1 MQPTVKRVSEARTS
15 RGVSR
20 GVRFSRK
27 TLLDATLA
35 SDSEAMASA
44 MATETETTCDV
55 TFAPAKL
62 FRYKKPVAYETVPP
76 AAAAAAVVNFVA
88 QSVAG
93 PDATAKQ
100 RDELEHMQDIMD
112 KTKCQNRPLLKRLPG
127 FLREL
132 GVRTATKTHLSGV
145 SADRAAIK
153 AEFAELQAYIQWV
166 AARWQTDGGLHAST
180 AADIL
185 LAACEELDGLHRSVS
200 ASPGSVWRKNTIA
213 ALTASRRAAVAAAAD
228 AAASVL
234 EA

>member
-1 MQPTVKRVSEARTS
+1 MQPSVKRVSEARTS

-76 AAAAAAVVNFVA
+76 AAAAAKHWSAVSCA
-88 QSVAG
+88 A
-93 PDATAKQ
+93 AAKQ